1 MAGMNIRRAQESHN
15 HRASPS
21 GHTRRKLRGPASGN
35 QHTSPIA
42 GRRTIGMPTPG
53 GRNTKQR
60 AASQLAREQY
70 AVEEGDE
77 GRDTAS
83 PLGSPR
89 MQSMRPPL
97 GARQVSFGVSTGFAV
112 PQSNG
117 PVRRTLRQDDLKIA
131 MDQHLRQGAGGGGGG
146 GARPKL
152 QRQGSS
158 LDAEHLARL
167 SQSAQP
173 VKRSLGLG
181 DAVIGKMSG
190 LASAPAAAAAAAA
203 AARGGGGDDGGK
215 QGKKLSTRS
224 FSDRKLSGGPST
236 RGMFHGL
243 RKMSA
248 GGAATSITE
257 MSANNSRAKR
267 QADFSKEVD
276 AMKVHLRQGGGWVID
291 PNSPFMRK
299 WDLVTIVALFFTATI
314 TPYEVALLTTQLNFL
329 FVVNRLI
336 DLVFTVDM
344 VMQFFLIFRESTE
357 LGGGWIRDRGRI
369 RRHYLKGWFTID
381 LVSILPFDIVAFALK
396 DGALGKMKALR
407 IIRLLRLLKLVR
419 IVRASRIFKRWE
431 TSISISYSVLSL
443 IKFLLMIIIFGH
455 WLACAWALLHDSGC
469 DRECT
474 EAVAVGNDS
483 PGDTWLVAWI
493 RAHGT
498 PGMVPAPNEIYTL
511 AMYWSIM
518 TLTSIG
524 YGDIAAQT
532 HIEYG
537 FATVFMLIGAITWAY
552 IIGSTCGIV
561 ATLDVE
567 TMQFRQTMDQLNAFM
582 ADELI
587 PQALRRELRGYFHQ
601 ARTLQAASA
610 QKSLLDHMS
619 PMLKGRVAD
628 HTVGGIV
635 RKVPYFHGAEAEFL
649 VEIAQHVENMVFA
662 PNEVLDEGDLLY
674 HLVRGIVAL
683 GGRVLSHG
691 AVWGEDMILGC
702 TEYQDTAA
710 AMSLTYVEVVTLS
723 KLDLE
728 EVVEWFPK
736 TAALLRKSLVKMTVQ
751 RGLIIEARKIK
762 RARAEGKAVD
772 SAGGMLAQLGV
783 PDEQNIE
790 SNAVM
795 ALRKRKS
802 SSRRMSSTQAR
813 EIKEIV
819 VQAQLEAEAE
829 HGGGGGDQSEEPTT
843 PGRKV
848 QAVGSL
854 APTSPWRSD
863 DSKSRHL
870 APSDSDSDDHAHS
883 GGGGGG
889 GGDGGGAART
899 AASSMRARSAFGRS
913 RSTGRS
919 GSGHSSGTGDPAA
932 ARRGSGGNGSSGSSG
947 SLAIADIED
956 VVRRCMKEVLAQQYI
971 AQQFQLQQAKRI
983 EAEQQVAGGQEEQ
996 PAEEKPRRRSR
1007 SKKATAAA
1015 LTVGSA
1021 LDAIHAAALPESPR
1035 RSEAPAPEAPRIA
1048 TDPPAAESEGA
1059 AKIDAGVDDA
1069 ALKDGDLADGAG
1081 TKASPQ
1087 VEL

>member
-1 MAGMNIRRAQESHN
+1 MAGMNIRRTQESHN
-15 HRASPS
+15 HRASPA

-35 QHTSPIA
+35 QHTSPVGLG
-42 GRRTIGMPTPG
+42 GRRTLGMPTAG

-60 AASQLAREQY
+60 AATQLAREQY
-70 AVEEGDE
+70 AVEEDDAFGE
-77 GRDTAS
+77 LAPAS
-83 PLGSPR
+83 PLESPR
-89 MQSMRPPL
+89 MQTMRPPL
-97 GARQVSFGVSTGFAV
+97 GPRQVSFGVSTGFAV

-131 MDQHLRQGAGGGGGG
+131 MDQHLAAARGRGGGG

-158 LDAEHLARL
+158 LDADQLARL

-181 DAVIGKMSG
+181 DAVLGTISG
-190 LASAPAAAAAAAA
+190 LASAPAAAAAAA
-203 AARGGGGDDGGK
+203 RGGGGGGGGGSGGGK
-215 QGKKLSTRS
+215 QGKTLSTKS
-224 FSDRKLSGGPST
+224 LSERKLSGGPAT

-267 QADFSKEVD
+267 QAIFSKEVD
-276 AMKVHLRQGGGWVID
+276 AMKVVLRQGGGWVID
-291 PNSPFMRK
+291 PNSPFMRQ

-336 DLVFTVDM
+336 DLVFTADM

-443 IKFLLMIIIFGH
+443 MKFLLMIIIFGH

-474 EAVAVGNDS
+474 QAVAAGNDS
-483 PGDTWLVAWI
+483 PSDTWLVAWI
-493 RAHGT
+493 RTHGT
-498 PGMVPAPNEIYTL
+498 PGVVPAPNEIYTL

-736 TAALLRKSLVKMTVQ
+736 TAVLLRKSLVRMTVQ

-772 SAGGMLAQLGV
+772 SAGEMLAQLGV
-783 PDEQNIE
+783 PDEQMVE
-790 SNAVM
+790 SNAAM

-802 SSRRMSSTQAR
+802 SSRRKSSVTQAR

-819 VQAQLEAEAE
+819 AQAQLEAEAE
-829 HGGGGGDQSEEPTT
+829 HGGGGDRSEEPTT

-863 DSKSRHL
+863 DNKSRHL
-870 APSDSDSDDHAHS
+870 GPSDSDSDGG

-889 GGDGGGAART
+889 GGDGDGAAGT
-899 AASSMRARSAFGRS
+899 GASSMRTRSAFGRS
-913 RSTGRS
+913 NSTGRS
-919 GSGHSSGTGDPAA
+919 GSGRSSGTDDTAA
-932 ARRGSGGNGSSGSSG
+932 RRRGSGGGGGSGSSG
-947 SLAIADIED
+947 LAIADIED
-956 VVRRCMKEVLAQQYI
+956 VVRRCMKEVLAQQFI
-971 AQQFQLQQAKRI
+971 AQQFQLQQSKRI
-983 EAEQQVAGGQEEQ
+983 ELEQQQVVAGG
-996 PAEEKPRRRSR
+996 EKPRRKSK
-1007 SKKATAAA
+1007 SKKATAARE
-1015 LTVGSA
+1015 LTVDSA
-1021 LDAIHAAALPESPR
+1021 LGALHAAALPESPR
-1035 RSEAPAPEAPRIA
+1035 RSEAPTPEEPRIA

-1059 AKIDAGVDDA
+1059 AKGDAEGDDA
-1069 ALKDGDLADGAG
+1069 ALEDGDLADRAG
-1081 TKASPQ
+1081 TRASPQ